1 MAKMTVEK
9 TQDDI
14 QLVSLCKRLIHNFD
28 GQELDG
34 IQLSIKITDTYGLHI
49 DHHILSEVMD
59 VMSRTGET
67 QLTQAY
73 GYCKYFII
81 PQ

>member
-1 MAKMTVEK
+1 MAKMSVEK
-9 TQDDI
+9 NQDDE
-14 QLVSLCKRLIHNFD
+14 QLVFLCNRLLKNFA

-34 IQLSIKITDTYGLHI
+34 IQASIKIREFFGLHI

-67 QLTQAY
+67 ELTQAY
-73 GYCKYFII
+73 GYCKYFIK
-81 PQ
+81 PL

>member
-1 MAKMTVEK
+1 MAKMSVEK
-9 TQDDI
+9 NQEDK
-14 QLVSLCKRLIHNFD
+14 QLVTLCMRLLTNFA

-34 IQLSIKITDTYGLHI
+34 IQASIKIREFYGLHI

-59 VMSRTGET
+59 VMTRTGET
-67 QLTQAY
+67 VLTVPS
-73 GYCKYFII
+73 GYCKYFIK